1 MLSFIFVSAVIGLVA
16 MATYF
21 AANNLNKYSK
31 EYDTLLNDLMDQN
44 TAITTSNF
52 TISFETTSFRVWV
65 GNYPYAFGSTYPIDT
80 VYPSMK
86 TRKRLANYIITH
98 KN

>member
-1 MLSFIFVSAVIGLVA
+1 MLFVLAIIGLVA
-16 MATYF
+16 GVIYF
-21 AANNLNKYSK
+21 IANNLNKYSK

-44 TAITTSNF
+44 TAITDSRF
-52 TISFETTSFRVWV
+52 TISFETTSFQIWT
-65 GNYPYAFGSTYPIDT
+65 GNYPYAFGSVYPLDT